1 MTTFE
6 TTVKVRGESFVVT
19 LKINETCDDFECAE
33 IQHSSGPDATW
44 IESTEFGQEILQA
57 AYEAAWSE
65 GRIRKWRA

>member
-1 MTTFE
+1 MTIFE

-19 LKINETCDDFECAE
+19 LNINETTDDFECVE

-44 IESTEFGQEILQA
+44 IEPTAFGQEIVQA
-57 AYEAAWSE
+57 AYEVAWGE